1 MSHASNSE
9 FAPVGP
15 SQSGRLAIL
24 AFGVPSLVIWA
35 LAVRYSLP
43 VLLHIVGQTPS
54 GMDSA
59 NGGRVLYIVL
69 VGIIALCGATLSAGM
84 LRRAWKG
91 KAPVWSAAITLCAA
105 VLGFLLVGLIGD

>member
-1 MSHASNSE
+1 MSYASNSE
-9 FAPVGP
+9 TAPVGP

-54 GMDSA
+54 GMGSA

-69 VGIIALCGATLSAGM
+69 VGIIALCGATLSAVM